1 MRPTATDAARSVVCV
16 CLSVCWA
23 RDTRVCCTQT
33 DEPIEMPFGG
43 WGLWADSFGS
53 RERCVWWGQ
62 DRTNPLA
69 AEGWQVADAAFV
81 KLLWLDCSLN
91 VLFIVCVWIDR
102 QLGRA
107 GCSGETGVGRTT
119 QRSRGDGS
127 GECVV
132 IPVLIMSTVFQHMIR
147 YSVGCWVSTTARESV
162 GLHDI
167 RHGMRSPLSLL
178 P

>member
-91 VLFIVCVWIDR
+91 VLFIVCVCVNR
-102 QLGRA
+102 
-107 GCSGETGVGRTT
+107 STTRT
-119 QRSRGDGS
+119 SRLLRWDGS
-127 GECVV
+127 WTDDSAQPRRWLGWVRRNTRTHNV
-132 IPVLIMSTVFQHMIR
+132 NSVSTHDTVFCR
-147 YSVGCWVSTTARESV
+147 
-162 GLHDI
+162 L
-167 RHGMRSPLSLL
+167 LS
-178 P
+178 